1 MNNATAWPETPQ
13 NNGLYNGLADAT
25 PDSTFIDPSMFSN
38 PGVDVS
44 TPQFQQRLQ
53 NGAVRNPYQVSSM
66 VPSKRPREDST
77 GGAPLSRSQTPAQ
90 GQFGFGQGSS
100 NHVGGQM
107 GAAPPPPPQ
116 PLHGQAPSPFPHLQ
130 QQAGSANAT
139 PSPTL
144 QNQHFRP
151 PGAPPQRVQTV
162 SPAQNPQPVTAAH
175 MSPMNFMSQGASMG
189 PAGYNQNYAGQQ
201 QQFPIQPVQLSHN
214 LQNRQQ
220 EAQRQYQMRLQQ
232 QMAQNNLVAAQ
243 RQQAGQMMG
252 GPQHP
257 GMQRGQPNPAQ
268 LPNQHAQARA
278 HMESFLKNVSALMA
292 KQGLPFNPQPVV
304 AGRPINLQQLYFAVM
319 KGKGSQR
326 VTVSNQWPTIAQMVG
341 IQPHQFPTAPEELKQ
356 AYEQNLWPYEQ
367 AFIHNKQQ
375 QQQLQQQQM
384 RAMNPQMAAQMG
396 AGPGFGPQMSPTKPM
411 PPNVQQSM
419 NAQQQ
424 YLQTLQRTQA
434 LQQQQMEQ
442 STPVKANAQMA
453 GVNGWSTPQP
463 DAKVPV
469 NALQHRKSLS
479 RQLEATPPRA
489 QAPGFPSPSPGPVD
503 KMRESMPPA
512 ATPVANGVPKPPD
525 EAPDHGTE
533 YQISSRKLTKTHGG
547 YEVDPLGQM
556 GEEIAKNK
564 PIVPQLE
571 ELGLIDIRALTLSLQ
586 SGLHGEMR
594 LALDVLVRLSH
605 EQRVQLELEKCDDLI
620 DVLIDCAEDQLDGL
634 AEHNPEVSDAVDLT
648 PYEDVVRN
656 CRAEVHALQNIPD
669 VGSHDYELDRKADRL
684 IAISTI
690 LRNLSFFEFN
700 HPLLASPIVLKF
712 VSNAIRLIGTRLCLL
727 RSQINT
733 ADFMKDLV
741 TFLSNTSDKIVLPSR
756 EVAANILQFLCAF
769 APCPRPGQPVRFTSY
784 NPLIH
789 RYLPPAVDSLAKLLA
804 RDDPNRTYFG
814 EIFRLEANEEPAY
827 DLLTRSFALA
837 ISVIPDKTTVRR
849 PGEEKR
855 VAEARKP
862 YLMQGM
868 LAGDLLASLAPG
880 PENNLCRSWLEA
892 EDGWAP
898 TLLRFSIFLCGN
910 DIRPPPPPQGNRPH
924 QRIDQDH
931 QGFQLIIH
939 RALSMLKR
947 LGEKSK
953 GEALVRG
960 HGMANG
966 HAPVPGNGRRHRSKR
981 AGSTS
986 SLSSDEDED
995 IGSDGDSEDDMV
1007 TVSGGGSKW
1016 RVKADVLPKK
1026 EMVLGALL
1034 TGNIDLVALR
1044 QLCSYGRLDD
1054 A

>member
-1 MNNATAWPETPQ
+1 MNNVTAWPETPQ
-13 NNGLYNGLADAT
+13 NNGLYSALPDPT
-25 PDSTFIDPSMFSN
+25 SDSTFIDPSMFSN

-44 TPQFQQRLQ
+44 PLPTNPQFQQRLQ

-77 GGAPLSRSQTPAQ
+77 GAPLSRSQTPAQ
-90 GQFGFGQGSS
+90 GQFGFAQG
-100 NHVGGQM
+100 NHVGGHGPAQM
-107 GAAPPPPPQ
+107 APQ
-116 PLHGQAPSPFPHLQ
+116 PLQVPSPFPHLQ

-162 SPAQNPQPVTAAH
+162 SPAQNPQGPGGQGPGAPQ
-175 MSPMNFMSQGASMG
+175 MSPMNFMSQGSPMA
-189 PAGYNQNYAGQQ
+189 PAYNQNYGN
-201 QQFPIQPVQLSHN
+201 QQFQIQPVQLSHN

-232 QMAQNNLVAAQ
+232 QMAQNNMVAAQ

-252 GPQHP
+252 PGGPQHP
-257 GMQRGQPNPAQ
+257 GMQRGQANPAQ

-278 HMESFLKNVSALMA
+278 HLDSFLKNVSALMA

-304 AGRPINLQQLYFAVM
+304 AGRPVNLQQLYFAVM

-326 VTVSNQWPTIAQMVG
+326 VTATNSWPTIATMIG
-341 IQPHQFPTAPEELKQ
+341 IHPQNFPTAPEELKQ
-356 AYEQNLWPYEQ
+356 AYDQNLGPYEH
-367 AFIHNKQQ
+367 AFILNKQREH
-375 QQQLQQQQM
+375 M
-384 RAMNPQMAAQMG
+384 RTINPPQPAQMG
-396 AGPGFGPQMSPTKPM
+396 VAPHFGPQMSPTKPM
-411 PPNVQQSM
+411 PPNAQHSM

-424 YLQTLQRTQA
+424 QYLQQLQRTQA
-434 LQQQQMEQ
+434 MQQQHMEQ
-442 STPVKANAQMA
+442 ATPVKANAQMA
-453 GVNGWSTPQP
+453 GVNGWSSPQP
-463 DAKVPV
+463 STKMHV

-512 ATPVANGVPKPPD
+512 ATPVANGIPKPPD
-525 EAPDHGTE
+525 DTPDHGTE

-564 PIVPQLE
+564 PIVPHLE
-571 ELGLIDIRALTLSLQ
+571 EMGLIDIRALTLSLQ
-586 SGLHGEMR
+586 SGIHSEMR

-605 EQRVQLELEKCDDLI
+605 EQRVQLELEKCDELI

-656 CRAEVHALQNIPD
+656 CRAEVHALQNIPE
-669 VGSHDYELDRKADRL
+669 VGTLDYELDRRADRL

-700 HPLLASPIVLKF
+700 HPLLASAIVLKF

-769 APCPRPGQPVRFTSY
+769 APCPRPGNPVRFTPY
-784 NPLIH
+784 NPLVH

-814 EIFRLEANEEPAY
+814 QIFALEADDEPPY
-827 DLLTRSFALA
+827 DLLTRAFALA
-837 ISVIPDKTTVRR
+837 ISVVPDKSTVRR
-849 PGEEKR
+849 SGEEKR

-892 EDGWAP
+892 EDGWAA
-898 TLLRFSIFLCGN
+898 TLLRFSVFLCGN
-910 DIRPPPPPQGNRPH
+910 DTRPPPPQQGNRPQ
-924 QRIDQDH
+924 QRIDPDH

-953 GEALVRG
+953 GETLVRSQL
-960 HGMANG
+960 ANG
-966 HAPVPGNGRRHRSKR
+966 NGQHHHHRHRNMR
-981 AGSTS
+981 ADSES
-986 SLSSDEDED
+986 ESDG
-995 IGSDGDSEDDMV
+995 GSDVDGDDADDGSEKEDMV
-1007 TVSGGGSKW
+1007 TVVGGGGRW

-1026 EMVLGALL
+1026 EVLLGALL
-1034 TGNIDLVALR
+1034 TPNIDQVALR
-1044 QLCSYGRLDD
+1044 QLCSFGGLDG
-1054 A
+1054 